1 MMSIKRYEPGAY
13 GAMNE
18 SEDGKYY
25 HKRDVDELLKLL
37 FSTIKMMPEDSY
49 YNESYLKKANDE
61 AMIEWGVK

>member
-25 HKRDVDELLKLL
+25 HKRNVDELIKFASGLL
-37 FSTIKMMPEDSY
+37 RELRDPKKNLSFNDEIEI
-49 YNESYLKKANDE
+49 LKK
-61 AMIEWGVK
+61 WGVK